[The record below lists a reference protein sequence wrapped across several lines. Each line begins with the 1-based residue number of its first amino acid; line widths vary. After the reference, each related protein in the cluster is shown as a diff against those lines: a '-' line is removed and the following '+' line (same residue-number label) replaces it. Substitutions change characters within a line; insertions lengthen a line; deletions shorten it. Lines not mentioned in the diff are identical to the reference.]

1 MKKKKEKVWLRN
13 IPKKKKLRTQVM
25 GKKKYH
31 METGIIKKTMN

>member
-1 MKKKKEKVWLRN
+1 MERPNLRN
-13 IPKKKKLRTQVM
+13 SAKEKKLRTQVM